1 MLRFPKEKDLALFVT
16 KGIKWTVSLNQRRM
30 LTQIVLQEETRWVME
45 RTEQTESQ
53 EAEDAVR
60 EVTIGRLDA
69 SVYSRR
75 ALRSP

>member
-1 MLRFPKEKDLALFVT
+1 MESFTKSKKDAHPDYVT
-16 KGIKWTVSLNQRRM
+16 GGDG
-30 LTQIVLQEETRWVME
+30 WVME
-45 RTEQTESQ
+45 RTEQTESR

-69 SVYSRR
+69 SVYARR

>member
-1 MLRFPKEKDLALFVT
+1 MPRFPKEKDLALFVT
-16 KGIKWTVSLNQRRM
+16 EGIKWTVSLNQRRM
-30 LTQIVLQEETRWVME
+30 LTQIMLQEETRWVME

-69 SVYSRR
+69 SVYARR

>member
-1 MLRFPKEKDLALFVT
+1 MALFVT

-30 LTQIVLQEETRWVME
+30 LTQIVLQEARWVME

-75 ALRSP
+75 ALNPLDL